1 MQRTVERKS
10 YANIY
15 ICLIMWINSL
25 QQRAQKTITPQSAN
39 PAMLF
44 CLVKSIFEIKWLFD
58 LVKYFE

>member
-1 MQRTVERKS
+1 MQRTVELKS

-15 ICLIMWINSL
+15 VYLIQINSL

-39 PAMLF
+39 PAMFL